1 MSKRIVIA
9 LSGVLVVILLLGGTV
24 LVADAAGEK
33 KIPKG
38 VTIGGVDVG
47 GLTGAQARERVNREL
62 LGEMSRPIRVVHGD
76 RTWTL
81 TPAAAKVQVHF
92 DDSIDEALQLA
103 ESGNAFSRV
112 YRRLTG
118 QETERDLDTR
128 ATYSKASVTRLLD
141 RVQKGVKRDPRDA
154 TVELEGATLD
164 LTPGRSGLRL
174 DRDRVASRVRKALL
188 NPSVSSRVRAATI
201 KRKPK
206 VTTAEARKQY
216 ATVLVA
222 DRASFKLRLYKNLKL
237 VKTYGIS
244 VGKVGNDTPAGKY
257 EIQNKAENPAWH
269 VPQSDWAGDLAGTVV
284 AGNDPSNPIK
294 ARWLGIYDGV
304 GIHGTSD
311 DASIGTNA
319 SHGCLRMHVPDV
331 IELYPR
337 VPVKTPIWIV

>member
-1 MSKRIVIA
+1 MSKRIIIA

-24 LVADAAGEK
+24 LVADAAGPK

-38 VTIGGVDVG
+38 VTIGGVAVG
-47 GLTGAQARERVNREL
+47 GLTGDEARDKVNREL
-62 LGEMSRPIRVVHGD
+62 LGQMSRPIRVVHGD

-81 TPAAAKVQVHF
+81 TPAAAKVRVHF

-112 YRRLTG
+112 YRRITG

-128 ATYSKASVTRLLD
+128 STYSKAGVTRLLD
-141 RVQKGVKRDPRDA
+141 RVQEGVARDPRDA
-154 TVELEGATLD
+154 KVELEGATLD
-164 LTPGRSGLRL
+164 LTPGRTGLKL
-174 DRDRVASRVRKALL
+174 NRDRVASRVRKALL
-188 NPSVSSRVRAATI
+188 NPSASSRLRAVTI
-201 KRKPK
+201 KRQPK
-206 VTTAEARKQY
+206 ITTAEARKEY
-216 ATVLVA
+216 GTVLVA
-222 DRASFKLRLYKNLKL
+222 DRSNFKLRLYKNLKL

-257 EIQNKAENPAWH
+257 AIQNKAENPAWH

-331 IELYPR
+331 IDLYPR
-337 VPVKTPIWIV
+337 VPVSTPIWIV

>member
-128 ATYSKASVTRLLD
+128 ATYSKAGVTRLLD

>member
-24 LVADAAGEK
+24 LVADAAGTK

-47 GLTGAQARERVNREL
+47 GLTGGQARERVNSEL
-62 LGEMSRPIRVVHGD
+62 LGQMSRPIRVVSGE

-81 TPAAAKVQVHF
+81 TPAAAKIRVHF

-112 YRRLTG
+112 YRRITG
-118 QETERDLDTR
+118 QETDRDLDTR
-128 ATYSKASVTRLLD
+128 STYSKASVTRLLD
-141 RVQKGVKRDPRDA
+141 RVEKGVQREPRDA

-164 LTPGRSGLRL
+164 LTPGRTGLRL

-188 NPSVSSRVRAATI
+188 NPSASSRLRAATI
-201 KRKPK
+201 KRQPK
-206 VTTAEARKQY
+206 TTTAEARKEFG
-216 ATVLVA
+216 TVLVA
-222 DRASFKLRLYKNLKL
+222 DRASFKLKLYKNLKL

-244 VGKVGNDTPAGKY
+244 VGKVGNDTPAGRY
-257 EIQNKAENPAWH
+257 AIQNKAENPAWH

-337 VPVKTPIWIV
+337 VPVNTPIWIV

>member
-9 LSGVLVVILLLGGTV
+9 LSGVLLVILLLGGTV
-24 LVADAAGEK
+24 LVADAAGPK

-38 VTIGGVDVG
+38 VTIGGVAVG
-47 GLTGAQARERVNREL
+47 GLTGDEARDKVNREL
-62 LGEMSRPIRVVHGD
+62 LGQMSRPIRVVHGD

-81 TPAAAKVQVHF
+81 TPAAAKVRVHF

-103 ESGNAFSRV
+103 EAGNAFSRV
-112 YRRLTG
+112 YRRVTG

-128 ATYSKASVTRLLD
+128 STYSKAGVTRLLD
-141 RVQKGVKRDPRDA
+141 RVQKGVARDPRNA

-164 LTPGRSGLRL
+164 LTPARTGLKL
-174 DRDRVASRVRKALL
+174 NRDRVASRVRKALL
-188 NPSVSSRVRAATI
+188 NPSAPSRLRAVTI
-201 KRKPK
+201 KRQPK
-206 VTTAEARKQY
+206 ITTAEARKEY
-216 ATVLVA
+216 GTVLVA
-222 DRASFKLRLYKNLKL
+222 DRASFKLKLYKNLKL

-257 EIQNKAENPAWH
+257 AIQNKAENPAWN

-284 AGNDPSNPIK
+284 PGGVPENPLK

-337 VPVKTPIWIV
+337 VPVNTPIWIV